1 MHPGWEFLH
10 AEEAELQRES
20 EIASIMLHLAT
31 TLQAI
36 PSDESIGYALSHEW
50 HQYIVVFVRDKVP
63 KLLGVLIVVFILLRV
78 VQFFVKRL
86 QSRAIT
92 YVGNFHRAAQLRTMA
107 SILRATSFGVIG
119 FLAFLQILTIFNIPY
134 EPLLASAGILG
145 VGIGLGA
152 QSIFKDMLNGI
163 FILLEDQYN
172 VGEVVSIAGLKG
184 TVEDLSLR
192 STKLRDGDG
201 TLYVIPNSQIATVS
215 NQSRDFS
222 VAQLS
227 VSVDASANPDRVTEI
242 LKKLANDVRHDSA
255 FKDIV
260 ISDPDVLGINEI
272 RGREVIYLINIR
284 VRANQRDGVLRELR
298 RRIVLAF
305 EKEGIPLGISS
316 NMLVMQQK
324 PNPTAPPAAP
334 TIGV

>member
-1 MHPGWEFLH
+1 
-10 AEEAELQRES
+10 
-20 EIASIMLHLAT
+20 MLHLGLAP
-31 TLQAI
+31 QGI
-36 PSDESIGYALSHEW
+36 PQEERLSYVFTHDW
-50 HQYIVVFVRDKVP
+50 HQYLVVLVRDKAP
-63 KLLGVLIVVFILLRV
+63 KLLAVLIIVFVLLRLLR
-78 VQFFVKRL
+78 FFVKRI
-86 QSRAIT
+86 QKRADQQ
-92 YVGNFHRAAQLRTMA
+92 VGNFHRAAQLRTMA

-119 FLAFLQILTIFNIPY
+119 FLAFLQVLTIFGIPY

-172 VGEVVSIAGLKG
+172 VGEVVTIAGLKG

-192 STKLRDGDG
+192 STRLRDGDG

-222 VAQLS
+222 VAQLQL
-227 VSVDASANPDRVTEI
+227 SVDASANPDRVMEV
-242 LKKLANDVRHDSA
+242 LRELADSVRRDPA

-260 ISDPDVLGINEI
+260 MADPDVLGVNEI
-272 RGREVIYLINIR
+272 RGREVIYPINIR
-284 VRANQRDGVLRELR
+284 VRVNQRDGVLRELR
-298 RRIVLAF
+298 RRIILAF
-305 EKEGIPLGISS
+305 EKDGIPLGISS

-324 PNPTAPPAAP
+324 SDPTAPPAAP
-334 TIGV
+334 TLGG